1 MTIKNNHFLMS
12 LTLLSL
18 MMNGCSTTNV
28 ITNNSTLTKANTA
41 DLDYTVGAQDYQIG
55 SSDLLNIK
63 VFQADEL
70 SREVRVDANG
80 NINLPLLG
88 TVSIAGLTQTE
99 AENKLADL
107 MRQSLLQD
115 PQVTIFIKEFTS
127 QRITIEGEVSKPGIY
142 PINGKMTILQ
152 ALAIAGGPASLADM
166 KNVVLFRQKDNK
178 DQAYLINLNNIQ
190 NGTNKDFLL
199 RNEDKIVIHRSDSRY
214 WLKEASTFLSP
225 ITILNGL
232 AN

>member
-1 MTIKNNHFLMS
+1 MATKNNHFLIL

-18 MMNGCSTTNV
+18 TMNGCSTTNTIANNGTV
-28 ITNNSTLTKANTA
+28 IKANTS
-41 DLDYTVGAQDYQIG
+41 DLDYTTGAQDYRIG
-55 SSDLLNIK
+55 PSDLLSIK

-80 NINLPLLG
+80 NITLPLLG
-88 TVSIAGLTQTE
+88 TVSIAGKTQTE
-99 AENKLADL
+99 AEKNLADL
-107 MRQSLLQD
+107 MQQSLLQN

-127 QRITIEGEVSKPGIY
+127 QRITIEGEINKPGIY

-166 KNVVLFRQKDNK
+166 KNVVLFRQTNNK